1 MINEQITPNPLL
13 HIWLDAPGIYDELTH
28 ITDPDMGSPSDLRL
42 AAEYLMSKTTAEIEM
57 VGWDVMEDDEVW
69 DALNASIR
77 ESIVRIA
84 KSLREAEQV
93 VPSVN
98 GKHEAGNT
106 QVQA

>member
-1 MINEQITPNPLL
+1 MINDKITPNSSL
-13 HIWLDAPGIYDELTH
+13 HIWLDAPGIYDELTQ
-28 ITDPDMGSPSDLRL
+28 ITDTVEFGDPSDLRL

-57 VGWDVMEDDEVW
+57 VGWDVMGDDEVW
-69 DALNASIR
+69 AALNSSIR

-98 GKHEAGNT
+98 GKHETANT
-106 QVQA
+106 